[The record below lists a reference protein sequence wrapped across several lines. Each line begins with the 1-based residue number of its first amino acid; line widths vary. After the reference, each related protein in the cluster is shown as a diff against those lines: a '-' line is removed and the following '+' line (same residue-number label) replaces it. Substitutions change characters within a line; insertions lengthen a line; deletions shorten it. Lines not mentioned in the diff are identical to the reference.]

1 MQIHGVQN
9 GLVFT
14 WLAVDCP
21 GSNICTII
29 VDHIQSP
36 QNTDLKITKYIEKQI
51 TKQFHVFNYMAHQHL
66 CVYSFKPAVSP
77 SR

>member
-36 QNTDLKITKYIEKQI
+36 QNTDLKITKYIEK
-51 TKQFHVFNYMAHQHL
+51 KNY
-66 CVYSFKPAVSP
+66 
-77 SR
+77 